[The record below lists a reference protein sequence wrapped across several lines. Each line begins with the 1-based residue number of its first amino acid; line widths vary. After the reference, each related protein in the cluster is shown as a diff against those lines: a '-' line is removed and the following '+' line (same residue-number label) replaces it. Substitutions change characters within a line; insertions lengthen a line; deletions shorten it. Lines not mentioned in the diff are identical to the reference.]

1 MAKRQPVYR
10 AFPPGDLIR
19 EEIEYRGWSQ
29 NDLARIMGR
38 PLQAVNELINGR
50 KAITAR
56 TARELEAALGPD
68 AQFWL
73 NMETSYRLYK
83 EAQADPE
90 ISARASQIKSKVRAM
105 VRPSA
110 AEPTRS
116 KVRAMVR
123 PSAAESIGSKVRS
136 QMKPRD
142 VGPAMRGDIV
152 GHGGGAGGKPA
163 RDRVRVKVKKK

>member
-83 EAQADPE
+83 EGEADPG
-90 ISARASQIKSKVRAM
+90 ISIRALQLMDELYEAMDKPSASEPIKSKVRAT
-105 VRPSA
+105 V
-110 AEPTRS
+110 
-116 KVRAMVR
+116 
-123 PSAAESIGSKVRS
+123 
-136 QMKPRD
+136 KPKAVD
-142 VGPAMRGDIV
+142 PVVRGDIV
-152 GHGGGAGGKPA
+152 GHGGGAPGKLS

>member
-1 MAKRQPVYR
+1 MTKHQPTYR

-29 NDLARIMGR
+29 NDLAQIMGR

-83 EAQADPE
+83 QAQADPE
-90 ISARASQIKSKVRAM
+90 ISVRAKQFMSGISAMVKPSAAEPIKSKVRAM
-105 VRPSA
+105 VRP
-110 AEPTRS
+110 
-116 KVRAMVR
+116 
-123 PSAAESIGSKVRS
+123 
-136 QMKPRD
+136 RD
-142 VGPAMRGDIV
+142 AGQVLRGEIV
-152 GHGGGAGGKPA
+152 GCGGGAPGKPR
-163 RDRVRVKVKKK
+163 RDRVRVKVKKKR

>member
-1 MAKRQPVYR
+1 MAKRQPAYR

-29 NDLARIMGR
+29 NDLAQIMDR

-90 ISARASQIKSKVRAM
+90 ISTRARQIKSKVSAM
-105 VRPSA
+105 VKPSA
-110 AEPTRS
+110 A
-116 KVRAMVR
+116 K
-123 PSAAESIGSKVRS
+123 SIGSKVRF

-142 VGPAMRGDIV
+142 VDPLMRDDIV
-152 GHGGGAGGKPA
+152 GCGGSGARGKVSP
-163 RDRVRVKVKKK
+163 DRVRVKRVRVKKK

>member
-1 MAKRQPVYR
+1 MAKRLPKYE

-19 EEIEYRGWSQ
+19 REIEYRGWSQ
-29 NDLARIMGR
+29 SDLAQIMGR

-83 EAQADPE
+83 EGQADPE
-90 ISARASQIKSKVRAM
+90 IRARAKQREKVA
-105 VRPSA
+105 PL
-110 AEPTRS
+110 RS
-116 KVRAMVR
+116 KADQ
-123 PSAAESIGSKVRS
+123 PN
-136 QMKPRD
+136 
-142 VGPAMRGDIV
+142 
-152 GHGGGAGGKPA
+152 
-163 RDRVRVKVKKK
+163 

>member
-83 EAQADPE
+83 EGQADPE
-90 ISARASQIKSKVRAM
+90 ISVRAREFMSEVHATLRPSATEPIKSKVRAM
-105 VRPSA
+105 AR
-110 AEPTRS
+110 
-116 KVRAMVR
+116 
-123 PSAAESIGSKVRS
+123 
-136 QMKPRD
+136 PRD
-142 VGPAMRGDIV
+142 VDPGMRGDVIV
-152 GHGGGAGGKPA
+152 GHGGGARGKLSRDQVRAKRA
-163 RDRVRVKVKKK
+163 RVKKK

>member
-1 MAKRQPVYR
+1 MAKRLPKYE

-19 EEIEYRGWSQ
+19 AEIEYRGWSQ
-29 NDLARIMGR
+29 SELAQIMGR
-38 PLQAVNELINGR
+38 PLQAVNQLINGR

-90 ISARASQIKSKVRAM
+90 IRVRARLREKLATVEHRQRAS
-105 VRPSA
+105 
-110 AEPTRS
+110 
-116 KVRAMVR
+116 
-123 PSAAESIGSKVRS
+123 
-136 QMKPRD
+136 KPQ
-142 VGPAMRGDIV
+142 
-152 GHGGGAGGKPA
+152 
-163 RDRVRVKVKKK
+163 